1 VLCCGL
7 CNIIVT
13 KQAYAK
19 LRIDKDLALGAI
31 AADPKT
37 DKPNYKRIAF
47 LTVTSTIYKSSFIES
62 PKIGVRTRKTISHA
76 YVHSRV
82 TYRCNKSYC
91 LICVAL
97 LRTV

>member
-1 VLCCGL
+1 MIIQTLDTCTALLCIPLYAQYRG
-7 CNIIVT
+7 

-31 AADPKT
+31 AADPRT

-62 PKIGVRTRKTISHA
+62 PKIGVRT
-76 YVHSRV
+76 
-82 TYRCNKSYC
+82 
-91 LICVAL
+91 
-97 LRTV
+97 